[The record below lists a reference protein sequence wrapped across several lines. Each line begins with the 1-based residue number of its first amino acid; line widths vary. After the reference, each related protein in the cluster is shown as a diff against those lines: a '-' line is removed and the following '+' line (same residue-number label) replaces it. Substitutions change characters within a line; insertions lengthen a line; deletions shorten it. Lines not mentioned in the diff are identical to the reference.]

1 MEKAVTIRQLK
12 DKSSSLQYWQA
23 KPATE
28 RLAAIELLRQQYIKF
43 KYTDVQPRLQRVC
56 SIIKQKDSE

>member
-12 DKSSSLQYWQA
+12 DKSSSLQYWQS
-23 KPATE
+23 KPANE

-43 KYTDVQPRLQRVC
+43 KYTDVQPRFQRVC
-56 SIIKQKDSE
+56 RIIKQK

>member
-1 MEKAVTIRQLK
+1 MEKAVMIRQLK
-12 DKSSSLQYWQA
+12 DKSSSLPYWQS
-23 KPATE
+23 KPANE

-56 SIIKQKDSE
+56 RIIKQK